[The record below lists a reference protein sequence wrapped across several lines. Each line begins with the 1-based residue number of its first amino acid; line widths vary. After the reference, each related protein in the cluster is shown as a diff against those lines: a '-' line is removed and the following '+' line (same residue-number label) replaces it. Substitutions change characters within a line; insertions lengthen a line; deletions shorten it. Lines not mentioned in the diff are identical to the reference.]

1 MTYKTYIDWLQVEPN
16 VDLIVPSIKE
26 DIASAKLTKAEVD
39 ALRSRV
45 MYIKTHGHAK
55 YLENDPVAIVKEMF
69 EGSMEVVEREPG
81 SCQARV
87 R

>member
-1 MTYKTYIDWLQVEPN
+1 MSTTYKTYIDWLQVEPN

-26 DIASAKLTKAEVD
+26 DIASAKLTKAEID

-69 EGSMEVVEREPG
+69 EGAIELRESH
-81 SCQARV
+81 SCVNRIK
-87 R
+87 